1 VCVLIAHAL
10 LYVWAWRRKV
20 PGWSPW
26 MRLISTRE
34 GYASLSQF
42 QIMLWSFLFGAGA
55 VYVMGL
61 SGGLI
66 NIPTGAL
73 VLLGIAG
80 ATTVGAKIKTANENA
95 PGTANA

>member
-1 VCVLIAHAL
+1 
-10 LYVWAWRRKV
+10 
-20 PGWSPW
+20 

-95 PGTANA
+95 PGTPSAAPAPVSTPP

>member
-1 VCVLIAHAL
+1 
-10 LYVWAWRRKV
+10 
-20 PGWSPW
+20 

-73 VLLGIAG
+73 VLLCIAG
-80 ATTVGAKIKTANENA
+80 KRECAKHSERGASPRQHASLTRNQSQDQCAVGQRRGADV
-95 PGTANA
+95 G